1 MLRLL
6 NLSVWI
12 DWAKFKPG
20 TSFFVPCLDR
30 SEAEQFVQEEAERL
44 RIKIVCK
51 HVVER
56 GRYGLRVW
64 RTA

>member
-1 MLRLL
+1 MLHLL
-6 NLSVWI
+6 NLSIWI
-12 DWAKFKPG
+12 DWAKFKQG

-30 SEAEQFVQEEAERL
+30 SEVEKFVREEAERL
-44 RIKIVCK
+44 RIQVVCK